1 LTALTIRTSDPQNA
15 LARTSFHSP
24 KSLSPHP
31 PRIPSYH
38 GQVSGLFRSF
48 RCEQLRNSGNTFPHF
63 GLDQFTP
70 FLNLPGEH
78 TLIRVLGKYGK
89 KIDDLRST
97 DTLDNCLGERAS
109 ANVYPCTH
117 RYFVNQNI

>member
-1 LTALTIRTSDPQNA
+1 MHLPEPVFT
-15 LARTSFHSP
+15 HP
-24 KSLSPHP
+24 KVYPPTPLVFPHIMG
-31 PRIPSYH
+31 RFR
-38 GQVSGLFRSF
+38 GFFVLFVVNN
-48 RCEQLRNSGNTFPHF
+48 LRNSGNTFPHF